1 MKKYLSLI
9 AFVMMAVVSL
19 SLTACGD
26 DDDVEESIE
35 ASICGK
41 WVCVSADYNGFS
53 KEDATKEGDIFYIN
67 EDHTYRI
74 TGGVEEN
81 GTWNK
86 EGNKLICTLDGI
98 SWTYTI
104 TKLTNKELIIVA
116 DLLGVTL
123 SFKRQPIIV

>member
-26 DDDVEESIE
+26 DDDVEESRE
-35 ASICGK
+35 AFICGK
-41 WVCVSADYNGFS
+41 WVLVSIAIDYNES
-53 KEDATKEGDIFYIN
+53 SVEYTTKAGNIFYIN
-67 EDHTYRI
+67 EDHTYRTTRT
-74 TGGVEEN
+74 TGEDEGN

-86 EGNKLICTLDGI
+86 KGNKLILCTSDG
-98 SWTYTI
+98 SSETYTI

-116 DLLGVTL
+116 DSVTY
-123 SFKRQPIIV
+123 SFKR